1 MRKSRSVTVTTL
13 SKWYHSITDLSLAR
27 FIDILVDGNL
37 FALVIAG
44 NPSKEQLEQTFEQI
58 KIQYADAIKN
68 PVYLKEVLL
77 QRDILRISVIIEQAR
92 LLIEGLKDMYTKEF
106 AKSLNRLLSSSMK
119 LDPSN
124 PEQYEKD
131 LERARNCMK
140 SLKIDQD
147 LKIIE
152 LDTIR
157 KNGKGEPQE
166 YTREYFQDIIMEL
179 EDFAKKDIDPEKIST
194 YMFCSRVNRLNQ
206 YCKQLKR
213 QMDGKRGTDKQLHR
227 S

>member
-1 MRKSRSVTVTTL
+1 MN
-13 SKWYHSITDLSLAR
+13 WI
-27 FIDILVDGNL
+27 
-37 FALVIAG
+37 
-44 NPSKEQLEQTFEQI
+44 PSE
-58 KIQYADAIKN
+58 
-68 PVYLKEVLL
+68 
-77 QRDILRISVIIEQAR
+77 
-92 LLIEGLKDMYTKEF
+92 
-106 AKSLNRLLSSSMK
+106 
-119 LDPSN
+119 
-124 PEQYEKD
+124 
-131 LERARNCMK
+131 
-140 SLKIDQD
+140 
-147 LKIIE
+147 
-152 LDTIR
+152 